1 MWRWAVVLGL
11 TVRVW
16 GCSCS
21 AWPSAKQAWETSP
34 LVFLGEV
41 ERTNPPASADPSYAY
56 REQEAWVRVQEAY
69 QGVEAGQIV
78 RLKQGAD
85 NCSPKFKEGE
95 RIVAYLHPTVET
107 GIWNAPGCH
116 RTRRLSDAADDLL
129 FLRALPGSARQNR
142 LSGEVELY
150 EQSLDAGFRK
160 VRGLAGIRVTVTG
173 GGEPI
178 VTTTNAEGV
187 YELYGLPTGQYKV
200 DITPPRGLRL
210 HFASEHGGDW
220 RKHKKQTIELDRT
233 SGASVSFVLL
243 ADNEMRGRVL
253 DPAGRPLAGA
263 CVELE
268 GVPATQGQR
277 SPDFDCSKEDGRFVL
292 KEMPVGRYRLVV
304 NRSGVI
310 TAREP
315 FPAIYY
321 PGTTEQAKGE
331 IVTVADG
338 QHLDGLDIRIPE
350 LARRVT
356 IRGRLIFQDS
366 EKAAG
371 QGVTIRYETGKTTRT
386 TSDAEGRFRF
396 EIVAGQTGVACGE
409 IMLSRDEAAACP
421 HFGAVFNP
429 GGWAALLQS
438 SSVPVSAS
446 MEADEVT
453 LVFPFRSCASYG
465 KDRQ

>member
-1 MWRWAVVLGL
+1 
-11 TVRVW
+11 
-16 GCSCS
+16 
-21 AWPSAKQAWETSP
+21 
-34 LVFLGEV
+34 VFLGEV

-56 REQEAWVRVQEAY
+56 RAQEVLVRVQEAY
-69 QGVEAGQIV
+69 QGVEVGQIV
-78 RLKQGAD
+78 RLKQGPD
-85 NCSPKFKEGE
+85 NCSPKFKDGE
-95 RIVAYLHPTVET
+95 RIVAYLHPTAEP

-116 RTRRLSDAADDLL
+116 RTRALSSAADDLL

-142 LSGEVELY
+142 LSGEVTLY
-150 EQSLDAGFRK
+150 EESLEEGFRRE
-160 VRGLAGIRVTVTG
+160 RGLAGIRVTVTG
-173 GGEPI
+173 DGEPI
-178 VTTTNAEGV
+178 VTTTNADGV
-187 YELYGLPTGQYKV
+187 YELYGLPPGQYKV
-200 DITPPRGLRL
+200 DMAPPRGLKL
-210 HFASEHGGDW
+210 NFAMEQGGDW
-220 RKHKKQTIELDRT
+220 RMQGKQIVDLDRA
-233 SGASVSFVLL
+233 SGASVDFVLM
-243 ADNEMRGRVL
+243 ADNEMGGRVL

-268 GVPATQGQR
+268 GVPAIQGRR
-277 SPDFDCSKEDGRFVL
+277 SPIFDCSEKDGRFVL
-292 KEMPVGRYRLVV
+292 KRMPAGQYRLAA

-315 FPAIYY
+315 FPTIYY

-386 TSDAEGRFRF
+386 TSDAEGRFGF

-409 IMLSRDEAAACP
+409 IMLSRDEAVACP
-421 HFGAVFNP
+421 QFGAVFNP
-429 GGWAALLQS
+429 GGWVALLQS
-438 SSVPVSAS
+438 SSVSVSAS
-446 MEADEVT
+446 MEADEIT